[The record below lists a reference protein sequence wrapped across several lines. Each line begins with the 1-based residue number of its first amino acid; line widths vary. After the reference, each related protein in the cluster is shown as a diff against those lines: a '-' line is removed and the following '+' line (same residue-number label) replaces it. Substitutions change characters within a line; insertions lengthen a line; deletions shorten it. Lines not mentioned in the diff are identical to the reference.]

1 MKSLQTMSGWGMFD
15 TITMPDGRV
24 IPLEEAEQNQIT
36 ASNEYRAAQVYST
49 GLWITKTAL
58 SWALPAYPRRIDNN
72 VSDWARQNGIDNMT
86 DAFYD
91 FTDTVIWDP
100 EYLKLVEEAVG
111 EDIYDPWNYAMASWW
126 QLRVNRVLDGLDPNT
141 EEGWDG
147 GSFLPFTIG
156 SFEDAGDSTQK
167 RANFRSLWTGRLSG
181 ISTRRMGTPPTP
193 RSISQRVCS
202 LRHARRVRLHGPLH
216 RKVLPRHAHEEGL

>member
-1 MKSLQTMSGWGMFD
+1 M
-15 TITMPDGRV
+15 
-24 IPLEEAEQNQIT
+24 
-36 ASNEYRAAQVYST
+36 
-49 GLWITKTAL
+49 
-58 SWALPAYPRRIDNN
+58 
-72 VSDWARQNGIDNMT
+72 SDWARQNGIDNMT

-167 RANFRSLWTGRLSG
+167 RANFRAVDGTFEWYFDKENGYASYPKEHQSAGLFFAPREESSTTRATTSQSITSARARRRTLTIACLRSWTPSL
-181 ISTRRMGTPPTP
+181 TRRWRASGTSGRRKSENSTTP
-193 RSISQRVCS
+193 HLPGGQETPE
-202 LRHARRVRLHGPLH
+202 RRKRRKHGGVQDRPLC
-216 RKVLPRHAHEEGL
+216 LPRWCVGTG